1 MAGNFILGVDVAQ
14 APKASGSRASLL
26 FHGRH
31 RKMIKK
37 LLFYAK
43 AVQRQDEA
51 SDRKGTANG
60 YQGAQLV
67 GNRGSG
73 DDKALKRV
81 IAACDEALKQKN

>member
-14 APKASGSRASLL
+14 APRASGTRAALL
-26 FHGRH
+26 FKGRH

-51 SDRKGTANG
+51 STRRGQANFTIG
-60 YQGAQLV
+60 PALV
-67 GNRGSG
+67 ELRGNA
-73 DDKALKRV
+73 DDKAVKRI
-81 IAACDEALKQKN
+81 IARCEEALKSKG